1 MFYIQAGNLHIPCH
15 TVLIT
20 EVVHWYSGLK
30 IYKTTHNA
38 QNQKA

>member
-1 MFYIQAGNLHIPCH
+1 MFYIQASNCTFSH

-20 EVVHWYSGLK
+20 QAAHWCSGLK
-30 IYKTTHNA
+30 IYKTTHTA